1 MISRRFF
8 TKLLFGLPLLSIFPF
23 RVSEL
28 CAQSSQSGIVAPGK
42 TIGEF
47 FSAEELRYEISFMFL
62 KKVAVANMSFKPAEQ
77 KGRYIAILQ
86 GETMGVIGWLA
97 KFRTDTYRTVMEEID
112 GGKRL
117 RSISFEENVKIGKKS
132 RVYFHEFDYQKRKWS
147 KRSTRRGV
155 ISRTAETIIPE
166 GKTYDDFLC
175 ASYNFRYG
183 VYGLIERGKTFIIP
197 TFPRK
202 GSSSYEIM
210 IASKE
215 EEERMRVADKVGGM
229 AQYLIKLKL
238 DPEITDS
245 KTGVIEG
252 WLSKDIYPVEGIIKD
267 VILFG
272 DVHGKLVKRST
283 R

>member
-8 TKLLFGLPLLSIFPF
+8 TKWLFGLPLLSLLPY
-23 RVSEL
+23 RVSEVR
-28 CAQSSQSGIVAPGK
+28 AQTIQPGVGSAGK

-47 FSAEELRYEISFMFL
+47 FTDESLHYEISFMFL
-62 KKVAVANMSFKPAEQ
+62 KKVAEVKMVFKRADQ
-77 KGRYIAILQ
+77 KGRYIAMLQ
-86 GETMGVIGWLA
+86 GETLGVVGWLS
-97 KFRTDTYRTVMEEID
+97 KYRTDTYRAVMEEID
-112 GGKRL
+112 SGKRL
-117 RSISFEENVKIGKKS
+117 RSISFEEKVKIGKKTRTYS
-132 RVYFHEFDYQKRKWS
+132 HEFDYQKREWN
-147 KRSTRRGV
+147 KRSTRRG
-155 ISRTAETIIPE
+155 IRTRTAKVAIPE

-183 VYGLIERGKTFIIP
+183 VYGQLERGITYIIP

-202 GSSSYEIM
+202 GSSTYEVK

-215 EEERMRVADKVGGM
+215 EEDRQRVTVKVGEK
-229 AQYLIKLKL
+229 AALLLQLKL

-245 KTGVIEG
+245 KTGLIEG
-252 WLSKDIYPVEGIIKD
+252 WLSKDYYPVEGIIKD

-272 DVHGKLVKRST
+272 DVHGKLVKRTT